1 MREGKLVVGEAGE
14 EPLLLHASAS
24 GVPLTA
30 PSAFHSKLQ
39 LKGLTRHMHAPTNAA
54 LRATHAGTGTY

>member
-14 EPLLLHASAS
+14 EPLLLRASAS

-30 PSAFHSKLQ
+30 PSAFHSQLQ
-39 LKGLTRHMHAPTNAA
+39 LNGLTRHTHAPTNAA
-54 LRATHAGTGTY
+54 LRAAHAGTGTY